1 MSGTKEQSQLKI
13 ILVGI
18 LIAGLFEIIFIRF
31 DELLFNGIVAA
42 ICLFYG
48 YKKYATLTGKIVLW
62 VGIFFALSG
71 LISLF
76 VIRAII
82 FILLLVFLV
91 HYLQK
96 RRKPAE
102 ITPSFEGHKDEANF
116 VTVHGPVSSR
126 LFGNQS
132 TPEDIFEWDDINIAV
147 GFGDVVIDLS
157 NTVLPKEES
166 IIAIRNIAGNVEI
179 LIPYDIGVK
188 LSHTAL
194 YGSIRLFDQEKRD
207 IRNQQIAYKTEG
219 YEEAGSRIK
228 IMTSIG
234 AGSIVVRRV

>member
-1 MSGTKEQSQLKI
+1 MSGSKEQSQLKL
-13 ILVGI
+13 ILVGL

-31 DELLFNGIVAA
+31 DELLFNGIVALV
-42 ICLFYG
+42 CLLYG

-62 VGIFFALSG
+62 VGLFFAISG

-76 VIRAII
+76 VVRAII
-82 FILLLVFLV
+82 FILLLLFLL

-96 RRKPAE
+96 RREPAE
-102 ITPSFEGHKDEANF
+102 IKPSFEGSQEANF
-116 VTVHGPVSSR
+116 VTVHGPVTSR

-132 TPEDIFEWDDINIAV
+132 TPEEIYEWNDINVGV
-147 GFGDVVIDLS
+147 GFGDVVMDLS

-166 IIAIRNIAGNVEI
+166 IIAIRTIAGNVEI

-194 YGSIRLFDQEKRD
+194 YGTVRLFDQEKRE

-219 YEEAGSRIK
+219 YEESSSRVK
-228 IMTSIG
+228 IVTSIG
-234 AGSIVVRRV
+234 AGSIVVRRI

>member
-1 MSGTKEQSQLKI
+1 MSGSKEQSQLKL
-13 ILVGI
+13 ILVGL

-31 DELLFNGIVAA
+31 DELLFNGIAA
-42 ICLFYG
+42 LVCLLYG
-48 YKKYATLTGKIVLW
+48 YKNYATLTGKIVLW
-62 VGIFFALSG
+62 VGIFFAISG
-71 LISLF
+71 LLSLF

-82 FILLLVFLV
+82 FILLLLLLI

-102 ITPSFEGHKDEANF
+102 IKPSFKGYEETNL
-116 VTVHGPVSSR
+116 VTVHGLVSSR

-132 TPEDIFEWDDINIAV
+132 TPEEIYEWDDINAAV

-179 LIPYDIGVK
+179 LIPYDISVK

-194 YGSIRLFDQEKRD
+194 YGSINLFDQEKRD
-207 IRNQQIAYKTEG
+207 IRNQQISYKTEG
-219 YEEAGSRIK
+219 YEESSSRIK
-228 IMTSIG
+228 IVTSIG